1 MSFVSGLSY
10 RLGTDMIAYS
20 KEYYLYKSLFD
31 IDDVFYFFSIH
42 NREPLWV
49 FISSFFRTFGL
60 PFFIF
65 HLFQVCVVNFAV
77 CRIFKERTECK
88 FISILVYLILI
99 FTQFNYEIM
108 RESFSVSI
116 FLFSYNYLLK
126 SQYLKYYLFS
136 TIAIGFH
143 ISAIILFFLPI
154 VKLLPKGLLGGVLV
168 LACCILLLVLG
179 DIFKMQMLSI
189 LDVDFLSEKASGYF
203 SSDRYSSSK
212 WNISY
217 LLNLSFYLVLPMLIY
232 CYYYKKRNF
241 QKIDIFCIVS
251 AYMFVYTCTI
261 IFPIFYR
268 INNYFIIFFIVYI
281 VEIYSIK
288 LYTKY
293 IYNIFLNCAGILL
306 LLLFLGFKF
315 YNVYLQP
322 MAESS
327 ELSYRRYYPYSSIF
341 TQDTDNVRE
350 RIYN

>member
-1 MSFVSGLSY
+1 M
-10 RLGTDMIAYS
+10 
-20 KEYYLYKSLFD
+20 
-31 IDDVFYFFSIH
+31 
-42 NREPLWV
+42 
-49 FISSFFRTFGL
+49 
-60 PFFIF
+60 
-65 HLFQVCVVNFAV
+65 
-77 CRIFKERTECK
+77 
-88 FISILVYLILI
+88 
-99 FTQFNYEIM
+99 
-108 RESFSVSI
+108 
-116 FLFSYNYLLK
+116 
-126 SQYLKYYLFS
+126 KYYLFS

-232 CYYYKKRNF
+232 CYYYKKEFSKNRYF
-241 QKIDIFCIVS
+241 LYSFSLYVCL
-251 AYMFVYTCTI
+251 YLYYY
-261 IFPIFYR
+261 FPYFYR

-306 LLLFLGFKF
+306 LLLF
-315 YNVYLQP
+315 
-322 MAESS
+322 
-327 ELSYRRYYPYSSIF
+327 
-341 TQDTDNVRE
+341 
-350 RIYN
+350 

>member
-1 MSFVSGLSY
+1 M
-10 RLGTDMIAYS
+10 
-20 KEYYLYKSLFD
+20 EYIRS
-31 IDDVFYFFSIH
+31 
-42 NREPLWV
+42 
-49 FISSFFRTFGL
+49 
-60 PFFIF
+60 
-65 HLFQVCVVNFAV
+65 
-77 CRIFKERTECK
+77 
-88 FISILVYLILI
+88 
-99 FTQFNYEIM
+99 
-108 RESFSVSI
+108 
-116 FLFSYNYLLK
+116 
-126 SQYLKYYLFS
+126 
-136 TIAIGFH
+136 
-143 ISAIILFFLPI
+143 
-154 VKLLPKGLLGGVLV
+154 
-168 LACCILLLVLG
+168 
-179 DIFKMQMLSI
+179 
-189 LDVDFLSEKASGYF
+189 
-203 SSDRYSSSK
+203 
-212 WNISY
+212 
-217 LLNLSFYLVLPMLIY
+217 LNLSFYLVLPMLIY